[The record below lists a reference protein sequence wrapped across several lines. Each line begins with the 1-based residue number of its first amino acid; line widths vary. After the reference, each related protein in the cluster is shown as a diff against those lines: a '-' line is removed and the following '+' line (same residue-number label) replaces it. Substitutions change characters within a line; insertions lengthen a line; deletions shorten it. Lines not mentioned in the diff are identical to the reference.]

1 VTWTF
6 PDEGVELVEQSEAGT
21 VATVRV
27 SGGTAGER
35 YEVTCHIVTTPSG
48 YEDERTIAF
57 RVEQR

>member
-6 PDEGVELVEQSEAGT
+6 PDEGVELVEQSETGT
-21 VATVRV
+21 IATVRV

-35 YEVTCHIVTTPSG
+35 YEVVCHIVTAPSG
-48 YEDERTIAF
+48 YEDERTIVF